1 MSANDNFSLH
11 DDEELSLHDDAS
23 LDGSVPAS
31 NKGDAPAKPPQIITT
46 NTLSNIKLPVLQKDD
61 YDTWAME
68 MEHYLEY
75 IDNEVWKVIQNGNS
89 KKRVTKGKD
98 GVYRV
103 LPPTTQAEQ
112 VADEKERKAR
122 TLLLMAVSQRKF
134 GERVC
139 EVSNILHHQLD
150 ALGASISDEDESHGL
165 EQHNCYSGLVLKL
178 FIPFYAKNA
187 DDVDLIHEDL
197 DHIVDLDLED
207 GYNNWKFAMIAIK
220 LKTVSIRRRECKFKG
235 TKDDAGRSKVEVKTS
250 CHYEEELNRGVPL
263 LLVVIIPR
271 AQGTLDRFLYVYG
284 KHGPQPQ
291 SPSPTETNASS
302 IVFSICPFNDSD
314 GELGTVS
321 NANSTV
327 YSTCQSNDSD
337 GEQGTVSDHSVND
350 DSIPVPS
357 SEQVSIST
365 QKTQPQVPKPQPTVD
380 PSCAQHVKTPRQPIR
395 TPVTPSPIP
404 SYNRQNWNQ
413 RMERDLGAGY
423 SFQRKPCFVCGSLS
437 HLIKNCDYYEKKMAR
452 EAAFQSKRVVHTDV
466 RQVTP
471 AWTNSNRVNKANQFT
486 PRPVQLNNI
495 RPNFSTASRTI
506 KTGRVNVNTGKQ
518 NVSSGSMYVNSVT
531 THRSQGRPKPYVGLG
546 PEVKLISVCPFED
559 YQNSIKVGSV
569 TFEEVKGSIARNT
582 SGLPLFGQ
590 EAVNTGAYTFTGL
603 FGTSIPISLQNQANL
618 AGFTRGSVIDVQTE
632 EFEPRK
638 VTEALEDGSWV
649 EAMQEE
655 LLQFKLQQKDERG
668 VVVRNKARLVAQGH
682 RQEEGIDYDEVFAPV
697 ARIEAIRLFLAFASF
712 MGFIVYQMDVK
723 SAFLYGTIDEEVY
736 VSQPPGFV
744 DPDHPTKVYKVVK
757 ALYGLHQA
765 PRAWYATLST
775 FLEKHGYKRGTIDK
789 TLFIRR
795 NKKDIMLVQVYVD
808 DIIFG
813 LLNIQQ
819 NYEGISFCNS
829 DKNVADMPQKFDL
842 IYDSSLMYLT
852 ASWTVIMYAVCVCSR
867 FQVTPKTSHLNAVK
881 RIFKYLKGKPT
892 LGLWYPRDS
901 PLDLEAFSDSD
912 YGGSNLDRKSTTG
925 GCQFLGQRLIS
936 WQCKK
941 QTIVATSTT
950 EAEYV
955 AAAHCCGQVL
965 WVQNQLLDYGFNF
978 MNTKIHI
985 DNESTICIVKNPVYH
1000 SKTKH
1005 IEIRHHFIR
1014 DCYEKKL
1021 ISVEKIH
1028 TDLNVADLL
1037 TKPFDGPRFNYLVV
1051 SIGTTWLITVMEIN
1065 LGMEKICA
1073 RFNYSSPSVPM
1084 AQLKYGDKHTKKWV
1098 SLFKPLWSA
1107 GYKEDSGLLRRSKL
1121 RQLLLADASG
1131 FILLQ
1136 NEDFADC
1143 KILER
1148 VQRRKER
1155 TAMTERGPSS
1165 ESLASKTSKELQ
1177 ELARFRGRDK
1187 SSMIRL
1193 VCAMDLKKIERAIKR
1208 LMRKDAITTGVHTIR
1223 KYGLVFHLLVESRYL
1238 LTKDVLS
1245 QMLELEVKTN
1255 EDECSMAFRVIKFCE
1270 QQLDVFDV
1278 DNDDDTVT
1286 STHEDEL
1293 TLECNLFGWQELTR
1307 QSNGYN
1313 GKETSNPFK
1322 IFNDFILSQ
1331 ELHTPGS
1338 DEKID

>member
-11 DDEELSLHDDAS
+11 DDEELSIHDDAS

-31 NKGDAPAKPPQIITT
+31 NKGDAPAKPQQIITT

-103 LPPTTQAEQ
+103 LPSTTQEEQFAE
-112 VADEKERKAR
+112 EKERKDR
-122 TLLLMAVSQRKF
+122 TLLLMAIPKDHLRRSQCHDDAKENMGSHQDTVWCSKEVAGRKAAEVRF
-134 GERVC
+134 QVHSELKKEALNDHR
-139 EVSNILHHQLD
+139 EVSMCSKLCLD
-150 ALGASISDEDESHGL
+150 SYNALQATVKD
-165 EQHNCYSGLVLKL
+165 K
-178 FIPFYAKNA
+178 YALQK
-187 DDVDLIHEDL
+187 
-197 DHIVDLDLED
+197 IVDSGCIFLKNLWKLVDCGMSSTVKIGL
-207 GYNNWKFAMIAIK
+207 GYGIK
-220 LKTVSIRRRECKFKG
+220 SN
-235 TKDDAGRSKVEVKTS
+235 AEVLG
-250 CHYEEELNRGVPL
+250 YEEEISRGIFAFREKDAGNYHIPLYSRFKQVEYKGVPHPL
-263 LLVVIIPR
+263 SGDYTPR
-271 AQGTLDRFLYVYG
+271 EQEDIDDSLYEYG
-284 KHGPQPQ
+284 KHGPQPK
-291 SPSPTETNASS
+291 SPSPTVSNASS
-302 IVFSICPFNDSD
+302 IVFSICPSNDSD
-314 GELGTVS
+314 GELGAVS
-321 NANSTV
+321 DASTTH

-337 GEQGTVSDHSVND
+337 GELGTVSDHSVND
-350 DSIPVPS
+350 ASTNDHIPIPSI
-357 SEQVSIST
+357 EQVTIVT
-365 QKTQPQVPKPQPTVD
+365 QKTQPQVPKPQQTVD

-404 SYNRQNWNQ
+404 SYNRQNRNQ
-413 RMERDLGAGY
+413 GMQRDLGTGY
-423 SFQRKPCFVCGSLS
+423 SFERKPCFVCGSLS
-437 HLIKNCDYYEKKMAR
+437 HLIKDCDYYEKKMAR
-452 EAAFQSKRVVHTDV
+452 DAAFKSTRVIHANV
-466 RQVTP
+466 RQATP

-495 RPNFSTASRTI
+495 RPNLSTASKTI
-506 KTGRVNVNTGKQ
+506 KTGRVNVNTGHG
-518 NVSSGSMYVNSVT
+518 NVSSVSSTGTQFKSGASRFNTGKQHVNSGSVHVNSGT
-531 THRSQGRPKPYVGLG
+531 QFKSGASRFNTGNQHVSSVRVNRPVSNNTSPKPSQVNLNSSKKCFSKQRSPVNRPFSRHTAYKSNIYA
-546 PEVKLISVCPFED
+546 VKG
-559 YQNSIKVGSV
+559 KVG
-569 TFEEVKGSIARNT
+569 TAVKT
-582 SGLPLFGQ
+582 SAGCEHPLKHM
-590 EAVNTGAYTFTGL
+590 EH
-603 FGTSIPISLQNQANL
+603 
-618 AGFTRGSVIDVQTE
+618 RGSKEVIDIDVQTE
-632 EFEPRK
+632 EDADLM
-638 VTEALEDGSWV
+638 VVSSTSLTEATRKAAVSEKIATKKTHSPKKSSSTPISKSADDIMTFKKELDALALKATSQLPQQHPTTNSPSADHDEEVFSDADDDEMPEIRIYDKSNEGIFEKASYDDDGIITDFNNLPNEVDVSTNHTLRINNAHPQSQILGDPNTPVQTRSSLKKITEAHALEK
-649 EAMQEE
+649 
-655 LLQFKLQQKDERG
+655 LLQFKLQQ
-668 VVVRNKARLVAQGH
+668 VWVLVDLPTGAK
-682 RQEEGIDYDEVFAPV
+682 IK
-697 ARIEAIRLFLAFASF
+697 S
-712 MGFIVYQMDVK
+712 YQMGCK

-813 LLNIQQ
+813 STNKSWCAEFEALMQSRFQMSSMGELTFFLGLQVKQ
-819 NYEGISFCNS
+819 NKEGIFISQ
-829 DKNVADMPQKFDL
+829 DKYVADMLKKFDL
-842 IYDSSLMYLT
+842 VNVKAAITPMETKLPLTKDEEAFDVDVHLYRSMIGSLMYLT
-852 ASWTVIMYAVCVCSR
+852 ASRPDIMYAVCVCSR

-1051 SIGTTWLITVMEIN
+1051 SI
-1065 LGMEKICA
+1065 
-1073 RFNYSSPSVPM
+1073 
-1084 AQLKYGDKHTKKWV
+1084 
-1098 SLFKPLWSA
+1098 
-1107 GYKEDSGLLRRSKL
+1107 
-1121 RQLLLADASG
+1121 
-1131 FILLQ
+1131 
-1136 NEDFADC
+1136 
-1143 KILER
+1143 
-1148 VQRRKER
+1148 
-1155 TAMTERGPSS
+1155 
-1165 ESLASKTSKELQ
+1165 
-1177 ELARFRGRDK
+1177 
-1187 SSMIRL
+1187 
-1193 VCAMDLKKIERAIKR
+1193 
-1208 LMRKDAITTGVHTIR
+1208 
-1223 KYGLVFHLLVESRYL
+1223 
-1238 LTKDVLS
+1238 
-1245 QMLELEVKTN
+1245 
-1255 EDECSMAFRVIKFCE
+1255 
-1270 QQLDVFDV
+1270 
-1278 DNDDDTVT
+1278 
-1286 STHEDEL
+1286 
-1293 TLECNLFGWQELTR
+1293 
-1307 QSNGYN
+1307 
-1313 GKETSNPFK
+1313 
-1322 IFNDFILSQ
+1322 
-1331 ELHTPGS
+1331 
-1338 DEKID
+1338 